1 MCQWTIDKIA
11 RARTIPSMEPDSHED
26 PVMQS
31 VKERLEKSG
40 KTYQEIGEAMG
51 YSPSSARQAVSQ
63 FLKSND
69 PRIGTLRKFAK
80 AMGVS
85 LRTLLK

>member
-1 MCQWTIDKIA
+1 
-11 RARTIPSMEPDSHED
+11 MESEPHED
-26 PVMQS
+26 PVMEA
-31 VKERLEKSG
+31 VRERLQASG

-63 FLKSND
+63 FLKGSD

-85 LRTLLK
+85 VLTLLK